1 MIGCGNACFGRMGSI
16 DPLNLNI
23 LVLVFIPRGF
33 KQTSRIFITHLK
45 ENLGFQVEEDCNDC
59 HVCDNQDDVDNEEN
73 AKNARGR
80 PEYEDIEDC
89 KEGERDEVEED
100 EVHPGDVDL
109 NVVRILAN
117 M

>member
-59 HVCDNQDDVDNEEN
+59 HVC
-73 AKNARGR
+73 A
-80 PEYEDIEDC
+80 
-89 KEGERDEVEED
+89 DEMTLTMRKMLKMPRE
-100 EVHPGDVDL
+100 DL
-109 NVVRILAN
+109 NMRMLKTARRVKGTR
-117 M
+117 